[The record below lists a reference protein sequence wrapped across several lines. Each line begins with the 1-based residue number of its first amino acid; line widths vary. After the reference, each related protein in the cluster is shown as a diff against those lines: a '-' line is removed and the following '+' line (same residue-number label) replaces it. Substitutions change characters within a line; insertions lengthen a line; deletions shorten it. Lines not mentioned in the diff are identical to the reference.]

1 MPDLSQAEKDL
12 LLKKH
17 ARATQLRAEF
27 NKLIS
32 NPHRH
37 ATMEGGHVVSTIYQ
51 TENSSFVMS
60 SILECFWFQNVQFQF
75 DHGMQRFQAM
85 SVTNFDHFKPTWKS
99 LKVGFFGCILPIA
112 AYAYFL
118 KKERD
123 GREHLYRTG
132 QVAYKDRQFKFI

>member
-1 MPDLSQAEKDL
+1 MPELSKAEKDL
-12 LLKKH
+12 ALKKH
-17 ARATQLRAEF
+17 ARASKLRGEF
-27 NKLIS
+27 NKLIT

-37 ATMEGGHVVSTIYQ
+37 ATMEGGHV
-51 TENSSFVMS
+51 
-60 SILECFWFQNVQFQF
+60 F

-85 SVTNFDHFKPTWKS
+85 SVTNFDHFKPTWRS

-112 AYAYFL
+112 VYAYFL

-123 GREHLYRTG
+123 GREHLFSTG